1 MKRCKL
7 SVSILCWPWIRRVWV
22 VSVPSLFGGLCQTN
36 TSGPLHRI
44 MPLART
50 LTARSKSRSPIPPT
64 TKAPNYLPP
73 SHYAA
78 AAGIAYTSSLRSE
91 SSESSNS
98 THFPASDDIP
108 PDVEYESPFMPVSY
122 APESET
128 TSVSSFEFKSANHL
142 QFGRISTSLNSEKR
156 QSRIEDLETQL
167 LPSLRDTIDRMTR
180 SPYQLD
186 SGSHLGVTRSSNNSA
201 RTSKPSSPSMMQ
213 NFPTSKAYTTPI
225 ESFPPKTKS
234 SLKPALRTPRVDD
247 QVSSELSLGA
257 FSKSVRNMPTRKAL
271 TGSLCSSRSTGDGA
285 ATKRMSC

>member
-1 MKRCKL
+1 
-7 SVSILCWPWIRRVWV
+7 
-22 VSVPSLFGGLCQTN
+22 
-36 TSGPLHRI
+36 

-64 TKAPNYLPP
+64 KKAPNYLPP

-78 AAGIAYTSSLRSE
+78 AAGIAYTPSSRSE

-108 PDVEYESPFMPVSY
+108 PDAEVEYESPFMPVSY

-128 TSVSSFEFKSANHL
+128 ASVSSFEFKSANRL
-142 QFGRISTSLNSEKR
+142 QFGGASSLKREKR

-167 LPSLRDTIDRMTR
+167 LPSLKDTIDRMTR

-186 SGSHLGVTRSSNNSA
+186 SGFHLGVSKSANNSA
-201 RTSKPSSPSMMQ
+201 RTSPSLTQ
-213 NFPTSKAYTTPI
+213 QIPTSKVYTTPI

-234 SLKPALRTPRVDD
+234 SLKSALRTPRVED
-247 QVSSELSLGA
+247 QVSSEPSLGMP
-257 FSKSVRNMPTRKAL
+257 SKFVRNMPTGKAL
-271 TGSLCSSRSTGDGA
+271 TGSLRTSRSTGDRA
-285 ATKRMSC
+285 VIKRMSKVSIPFRIILRICY